1 MERPKSKNRESYGWG
16 PQSDQASDYHAYATE
31 LESLRASQP
40 AQLITKRHCD
50 EFHNA
55 FNDVASMKNSR
66 DYAKR
71 IIECADDYFSVV
83 YKTPVKPTSFIK
95 FCERKAHDEWLE
107 RRPNGTLRLKRLTT
121 HDDFLTLW
129 DIFKAWQA
137 ARFAHLSGEAPRS
150 DYGWFPHGVRFL
162 ARLARWVLTDRS
174 AKVNFIKPISVNAA
188 QPVEKKRANT
198 AAADKAAPGPVDE
211 PVTVKKAKVAGAE
224 GK

>member
-40 AQLITKRHCD
+40 AQLITMRHCD

-95 FCERKAHDEWLE
+95 FCERKGHD
-107 RRPNGTLRLKRLTT
+107 
-121 HDDFLTLW
+121 
-129 DIFKAWQA
+129 
-137 ARFAHLSGEAPRS
+137 
-150 DYGWFPHGVRFL
+150 
-162 ARLARWVLTDRS
+162 
-174 AKVNFIKPISVNAA
+174 
-188 QPVEKKRANT
+188 
-198 AAADKAAPGPVDE
+198 
-211 PVTVKKAKVAGAE
+211 
-224 GK
+224 